1 MTDSIIYDL
10 KQELNQLN
18 LQVAIIQKTIIAL
31 GGEYNPSYCACGMVC
46 DERLDPTYNHL
57 DSYLKMIFPKNYTYN
72 IINHFKK
79 INLPEQDVSPI
90 TP

>member
-46 DERLDPTYNHL
+46 DERFNPTYNHL
-57 DSYLKMIFPKNYTYN
+57 DSYLKMI
-72 IINHFKK
+72 
-79 INLPEQDVSPI
+79 LPREVKPHDQLFSVAKLPNQDVRPK